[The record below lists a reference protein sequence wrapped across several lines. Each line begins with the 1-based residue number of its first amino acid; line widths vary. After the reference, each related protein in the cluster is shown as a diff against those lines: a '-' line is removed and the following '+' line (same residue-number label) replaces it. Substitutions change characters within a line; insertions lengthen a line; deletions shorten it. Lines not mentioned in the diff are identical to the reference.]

1 MGLADEP
8 RGDQVRIR
16 LVNYRA
22 DWPALFERE
31 AERIRA
37 ALGERVL
44 LLEHVGS
51 TAVPGLAAKPI
62 IDVCL
67 AVADPAAEAEY
78 VSALEQAGY
87 ALRIRE
93 PEWFQHRLFNG
104 PDTPV
109 NVHVFGPEAA
119 EITRMLRFRDR
130 LRSHPED
137 QRLYARSKA
146 ILAARRWPS
155 VQHYAD
161 AKSVVIERVLAGA
174 MRDGR

>member
-1 MGLADEP
+1 MVTNS

-16 LVNYRA
+16 LADYRA
-22 DWPALFERE
+22 EWPALYERE
-31 AERIRA
+31 AHRIGA

-67 AVADPAAEAEY
+67 AVADPAVEAEY

-87 ALRIRE
+87 VLRIRE
-93 PEWFQHRLFNG
+93 PEWVQHRLFNG

-109 NVHVFGPEAA
+109 NVHVFGLGAA
-119 EITRMLRFRDR
+119 EIRSMVRFRDR
-130 LRSHPED
+130 LRSDPED
-137 QRLYARSKA
+137 RQFYAQTKA
-146 ILAARRWPS
+146 VLAAQTWPS

-161 AKSVVIERVLAGA
+161 AKSDVIRRVLARA
-174 MRDGR
+174 VRDDR

>member
-1 MGLADEP
+1 MVDGQ

-16 LVNYRA
+16 LVDYRA
-22 DWPALFERE
+22 GWPALYERE
-31 AERIRA
+31 AVRIRA

-62 IDVCL
+62 IDLCL
-67 AVADPAAEAEY
+67 AVADPAVEAQY
-78 VSALEQAGY
+78 VPPLEQVGY
-87 ALRIRE
+87 VLRIRE
-93 PEWFQHRLFNG
+93 PDWFQHRLFNG

-109 NVHVFGPEAA
+109 NVHVFGRGAA
-119 EITRMLRFRDR
+119 EITRMVRFRDR

-137 QRLYARSKA
+137 RQLYAQTKA
-146 ILAARRWPS
+146 TLAARTWPS

-161 AKSVVIERVLAGA
+161 AKSDVIQRVLVRAV
-174 MRDGR
+174 RDDQ

>member
-1 MGLADEP
+1 MVTNS

-16 LVNYRA
+16 LADYRA
-22 DWPALFERE
+22 EWPALYERE
-31 AERIRA
+31 AHRIGA

-67 AVADPAAEAEY
+67 AVADPAVEVEY

-87 ALRIRE
+87 VLRIRE

-104 PDTPV
+104 P
-109 NVHVFGPEAA
+109 
-119 EITRMLRFRDR
+119 
-130 LRSHPED
+130 
-137 QRLYARSKA
+137 
-146 ILAARRWPS
+146 
-155 VQHYAD
+155 
-161 AKSVVIERVLAGA
+161 
-174 MRDGR
+174 